1 MSGCALITIMYH
13 FSHRV
18 PGRLSRN
25 AQFLAHHLCTSVGEA
40 QFLERSGWAHRQVSS
55 CRFTGFHWFD
65 HVVGFVASSIVI
77 PHLKIKPLQVH
88 CVLLGVEQRTGYSLL
103 PHFATYFFQAAK
115 KLKPITN
122 ASQHFIYCLLLKRAS
137 ADPELP
143 VQKQQLPHQAHMA
156 VSPPHHFRYGPAL
169 SLHTSCDI
177 KLSHELYCTNLLYSS
192 NLQ

>member
-40 QFLERSGWAHRQVSS
+40 EFLERSGWAHRQVSS
-55 CRFTGFHWFD
+55 CRFTGFHWLD
-65 HVVGFVASSIVI
+65 HVVRFVASSIVI

-103 PHFATYFFQAAK
+103 PDFATYFFQAAK
-115 KLKPITN
+115 KLKPVMN
-122 ASQHFIYCLLLKRAS
+122 AFQHFTVLFTFKTRFSRPTTAS
-137 ADPELP
+137 TKTATPTP
-143 VQKQQLPHQAHMA
+143 
-156 VSPPHHFRYGPAL
+156 SSYGCFTSSSFLIQTSIL
-169 SLHTSCDI
+169 SS
-177 KLSHELYCTNLLYSS
+177 
-192 NLQ
+192 